1 MTCFKKKFLNL
12 VIKRSHHIAFFF
24 CKSACRLKLY
34 AWSCGWFTSYRLN
47 YQLIRPWN
55 ISDYHKI
62 KNKLG
67 VYYTFNIALV
77 SISVMASIIVLR
89 LHFRGHKTYKLP
101 VLFRNI
107 LLMPLP
113 ADSCETNTKYL
124 ESNQSD
130 TCEHLKRNSYKNFRY
145 DSNSWAAILQI
156 LKSIEKTN
164 RLIYKEKLE

>member
-1 MTCFKKKFLNL
+1 
-12 VIKRSHHIAFFF
+12 
-24 CKSACRLKLY
+24 
-34 AWSCGWFTSYRLN
+34 
-47 YQLIRPWN
+47 
-55 ISDYHKI
+55 
-62 KNKLG
+62 
-67 VYYTFNIALV
+67 
-77 SISVMASIIVLR
+77 MASIIVLR

-124 ESNQSD
+124 ESNQSLNFSD

-164 RLIYKEKLE
+164 RLIYKEKLESEENEKNLREWKEAARKIDRLMFVVTAITVIISPILLFIKYFFISTIKLNESCRI